1 MPFLVGN
8 YSNGYPS
15 KEVMSYANRSFTDA
29 DTTYAPRAESIYA
42 QSQFLEAE
50 RLSQVFPEYWLYKS
64 LVSTMPGDKSTKVI
78 RVPTAIGTPRIQKLT
93 QGHKNIYRTG
103 SGADGDTAPVPT
115 WDSAVQTIY
124 QTKVG
129 NEYSTPFTGMEHIG
143 IIGKDAYTTLM
154 LPGAMQSPTWGEAEI
169 VAGDVVGAN
178 VYFPGDSAQ
187 WMDSPAK
194 ILSEFAQNGIQAL
207 EFYRNTGVLFAILA
221 SGVITTT
228 AGAYGG
234 NESLGKNNQISG
246 GAGYTEISLFNPASI
261 SGAFAGL
268 YKATPTTNGIQLNAA
283 GSAMTG
289 TRRIAGKNVP
299 TSIVGAGV
307 GTTGANG
314 PITNDELRNLATF
327 RQGRFGS
334 KDKYA
339 FFVDPVVGLNQI
351 KSIPEVRAM
360 ALNNKALDYNQE
372 NDWGIGA
379 VTPHGFDVRT
389 CPSLLPMNGRYT
401 GLFIPTAGK
410 KPVRSILT
418 ESPNTREISLPF
430 SDPKRPN
437 YCYRFSMQEGFGV
450 LEPGKIAVVYYQATA

>member
-8 YSNGYPS
+8 YSNGYTS
-15 KEVMSYANRSFTDA
+15 KENMGYANRSFTDA

-50 RLSQVFPEYWLYKS
+50 RLSQVFPEFWLYSS
-64 LVSTMPGDKSTKVI
+64 LVSSMGGDKGTKVI
-78 RVPTAIGTPRIQKLT
+78 RIPTAIGTPRIQKLT

-103 SGADGDTAPVPT
+103 SGTDGDTAPVLT
-115 WDSAVQTIY
+115 WDSAVQSVF

-129 NEYSTPFTGMEHIG
+129 NEYSTPFSDMGHIG
-143 IIGKDAYTTLM
+143 VIQKDAYTTLM

-187 WMDSPAK
+187 WINDPAK

-207 EFYRNTGVLFAILA
+207 EFYRNTSVLFAILA

-228 AGAYGG
+228 QGAYGG
-234 NESLGKNNQISG
+234 NESIGKNNQTNG
-246 GAGYTEISLFNPASI
+246 GDGYQEISLFNPASI
-261 SGAFAGL
+261 SGAFASGL
-268 YKATPTTNGIQLNAA
+268 YKATPTLDGVQLNAT
-283 GSAMTG
+283 GGAMTG
-289 TRRIAGKNVP
+289 TRRIQGRNVP
-299 TSIVGAGV
+299 TNVVGAGV
-307 GTTGANG
+307 GSNGANG

-327 RQGRFGS
+327 RQSRFGT
-334 KDKYA
+334 KDNYV
-339 FFVDPVVGLNQI
+339 FFVDPTIGLNQI

-360 ALNNKALDYNQE
+360 QLNRNALDYNKQY
-372 NDWGIGA
+372 DWNIGA
-379 VTPHGFDVRT
+379 ITPHGFDVKS
-389 CPSLLPMNGRYT
+389 CPSLLPMNGRYV
-401 GLFIPTAGK
+401 GIFAPTAGK
-410 KPVRSILT
+410 KPIRSILT
-418 ESPNTREISLPF
+418 EAPNTREISLPY

-450 LEPGKIAVVYYQATA
+450 LEPSKLAVVYYQ